1 MRMETAQDFIDGLSD
16 LDFPDVFNPYRDT
29 CGACDLPDAA
39 DIRRDNLAAVL
50 DAALSHGVSA
60 IWIGRD
66 LGFRGGRRTG
76 LALTDERH
84 LAACAEMIG
93 SRKLRRATHGAEIRE
108 ATATAVWTA
117 LAGARPPVF
126 LWPVFLWNVFPL
138 HPHEEGK
145 PLSNRRHRQA
155 EADAGRPHLAWLVD
169 RLAPPRIV
177 AIGRDAHLALARLGI
192 NAAAVRHPSYGGKAI
207 FLASVGALTA
217 LKNRN

>member
-1 MRMETAQDFIDGLSD
+1 MRLGTVQDFIDGLSG

-50 DAALSHGVSA
+50 DAALRHGVSA

-84 LAACAEMIG
+84 LAACAEMMG
-93 SRKLRRATHGAEIRE
+93 SRKLRRATHGVEIAEP
-108 ATATAVWTA
+108 TATAVWTA
-117 LAGARPPVF
+117 LAGARR
-126 LWPVFLWNVFPL
+126 PVFLWNVFPL

-145 PLSNRRHRQA
+145 ALTNRPHRRA
-155 EADAGRPHLAWLVD
+155 EADAGRPFLEWLVD

-177 AIGRDAHLALARLGI
+177 AIGRDAHFALARLGI
-192 NAAAVRHPSYGGKAI
+192 DATAVRHPSYGGKAI
-207 FLASVGALTA
+207 FLASLGKTGDPVERRRMGA
-217 LKNRN
+217 